1 MGRAGAP
8 PGGATLLAA
17 GSPAPPPIGCR
28 PAADLHTFRPLS
40 RQPRIETCTALLKG
54 PRAAWTGRAA
64 RGGREGNATHRPP
77 RPPSLSPYPGATVL
91 GGTTEPG
98 RASSYTLCRA
108 LPFFCSES
116 GRAIEA
122 QGGSRPREHTHR
134 SAKTLCLQDSVQ
146 PPLSPREEGWELA
159 ASMQDCL
166 HPAEYPDSCRSS
178 SSPSPAQPECCHA
191 ACRPCGTGVSAL
203 TPSPRSRLLF
213 SGYSLLW
220 SNVAAETNTP
230 PWLPPSRAPPVSTHA
245 IYSSHRAL
253 GLTCFPSHALA
264 ALPRGPVL
272 ATPGA
277 GGPRRA
283 APLYHMW

>member
-1 MGRAGAP
+1 MRLIA
-8 PGGATLLAA
+8 
-17 GSPAPPPIGCR
+17 
-28 PAADLHTFRPLS
+28 
-40 RQPRIETCTALLKG
+40 
-54 PRAAWTGRAA
+54 PRARLPCPRTQELLSSEGPQSQAEPPATRFAERFPSSAQSQGEPLRH
-64 RGGREGNATHRPP
+64 REA
-77 RPPSLSPYPGATVL
+77 
-91 GGTTEPG
+91 
-98 RASSYTLCRA
+98 YT
-108 LPFFCSES
+108 
-116 GRAIEA
+116 
-122 QGGSRPREHTHR
+122 Q
-134 SAKTLCLQDSVQ
+134 SAKTSCLQDSVQ

-191 ACRPCGTGVSAL
+191 ARRPCGTGVSAL
-203 TPSPRSRLLF
+203 TPSPRSLLLF